1 MKKRRNFKKRPR
13 INFSVFFWFF
23 QVFFSFFWR
32 HHDDNPSYLYPINK
46 RKMSISRQVLTSPF
60 DMPSKP
66 RLPLHSKN
74 SGITNRSVTNI
85 MTDSRVVRRSTFI
98 PTSRPKDDENEC
110 VIFDARLLDE
120 KNVFANPIVTVIN
133 NGEDH
138 VDGNVVKTNCSVSK
152 VQ

>member
-1 MKKRRNFKKRPR
+1 
-13 INFSVFFWFF
+13 
-23 QVFFSFFWR
+23 
-32 HHDDNPSYLYPINK
+32 
-46 RKMSISRQVLTSPF
+46 
-60 DMPSKP
+60 
-66 RLPLHSKN
+66 
-74 SGITNRSVTNI
+74 

-138 VDGNVVKTNCSVSK
+138 VDGNVVKTNCSKKKQSK
-152 VQ
+152 PIHPTNVHSIQIQTDDDSNNIEEVQYVNSMTQTEICCSWDDEVPVVDNDDKVKSYSDDNVVIEGSDT